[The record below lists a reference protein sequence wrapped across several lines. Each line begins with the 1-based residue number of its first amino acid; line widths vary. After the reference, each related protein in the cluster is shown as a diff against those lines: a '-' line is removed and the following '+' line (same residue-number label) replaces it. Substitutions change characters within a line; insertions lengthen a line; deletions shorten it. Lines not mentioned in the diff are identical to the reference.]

1 MHDEGMPFTAGR
13 PITEAKAELF
23 KALAHPARVRVLE
36 LLAAGEHTMGE
47 LAELTGLE
55 PSHLSQHVTV
65 LRRAGIV
72 DSRRVKTSVICA
84 LRDPQTAELLS
95 VARRLLSR
103 NLRQGQVLL
112 AALDDAD
119 DAVALAGSDRA

>member
-1 MHDEGMPFTAGR
+1 MPFTAGR

-36 LLAAGEHTMGE
+36 LLADGEHTMGE
-47 LAELTGLE
+47 LAEQTGLE

-72 DSRRVKTSVICA
+72 DSRRVRTSVICT
-84 LRDPQTAELLS
+84 LRDPQTAELLA

-103 NLRQGQVLL
+103 NLRQGQALL

-119 DAVALAGSDRA
+119 DAVAVAGTDAAST

>member
-1 MHDEGMPFTAGR
+1 MPFTTGR

-36 LLAAGEHTMGE
+36 LLADGEHTMGE
-47 LAELTGLE
+47 LAEQTGLE

-72 DSRRVKTSVICA
+72 DSRRVKTSVICG
-84 LRDPQTAELLS
+84 LRDPQTAELLA

-112 AALDDAD
+112 AALNDAD
-119 DAVALAGSDRA
+119 DAVALVGADRTSV

>member
-1 MHDEGMPFTAGR
+1 MPFTVGQ

-36 LLAAGEHTMGE
+36 LLADGERTMGE
-47 LAELTGLE
+47 LAEQTGLE

-72 DSRRVKTSVICA
+72 DSRRVRTSVICE
-84 LRDPQTAELLS
+84 LRDPQTAELLA

-103 NLRQGQVLL
+103 NLRQGQALL

-119 DAVALAGSDRA
+119 DAVALAGTDQAPA

>member
-1 MHDEGMPFTAGR
+1 MPFTAGR
-13 PITEAKAELF
+13 PVTEAKADLF

-36 LLAAGEHTMGE
+36 LLAEGERTMGE
-47 LAELTGLE
+47 LAEQTGLE
-55 PSHLSQHVTV
+55 PSHLSQHVSV

-72 DSRRVKTSVICA
+72 NSRRVRTSVVCA
-84 LRDPQTAELLS
+84 LRDPQTAELLA

-103 NLRQGQVLL
+103 NLRQGQALL

-119 DAVALAGSDRA
+119 DAVALADRTSP

>member
-1 MHDEGMPFTAGR
+1 MPFTAGR

-23 KALAHPARVRVLE
+23 KALAHPVRVQVLE
-36 LLAAGEHTMGE
+36 LLADGEHTMGE
-47 LAELTGLE
+47 LAEQTGLE

-72 DSRRVKTSVICA
+72 DSRRVRTSVICV
-84 LRDPQTAELLS
+84 LRDPQTAELLA
-95 VARRLLSR
+95 VARRLLSH

-119 DAVALAGSDRA
+119 APGSVSTGGGRASS

>member
-1 MHDEGMPFTAGR
+1 MPFSVGR

-36 LLAAGEHTMGE
+36 LLAEGEHTMGE
-47 LAELTGLE
+47 LAEQAGLE
-55 PSHLSQHVTV
+55 PSHLSQHVTQ

-72 DSRRVKTSVICA
+72 DSRRAGTSVICS
-84 LRDPQTAELLS
+84 LRDPQTAELLA
-95 VARRLLSR
+95 VARQLISN

-112 AALDDAD
+112 AALDSAD
-119 DAVALAGSDRA
+119 DAVADAGRLPA

>member
-1 MHDEGMPFTAGR
+1 MPFTAGR

-36 LLAAGEHTMGE
+36 LLADGEHTMGE
-47 LAELTGLE
+47 LAEKTGLE

-65 LRRAGIV
+65 LRRAGVV
-72 DSRRVKTSVICA
+72 DGRRVRTSVICA
-84 LRDPQTAELLS
+84 LRDPQTTELLA

-112 AALDDAD
+112 AALDDAQ
-119 DAVALAGSDRA
+119 DAVALAGPDRTPA